1 MKNSFQQPGVV
12 LLLMPFT
19 IGSKTPIHEADFFD
33 SHHSLCEYIK
43 QQTKPCLHSKE
54 PVYEYQQN

>member
-33 SHHSLCEYIK
+33 SRHSLCEYIK
-43 QQTKPCLHSKE
+43 QQTKP
-54 PVYEYQQN
+54 